1 MSTNSCITKM
11 AQSQMHMILLLA
23 TTTNDIREL

>member
-1 MSTNSCITKM
+1 
-11 AQSQMHMILLLA
+11 MILLLA